1 MASSQNPLP
10 RLKLLQLLKTASRGG
25 MFSGALMIGL
35 ALFLLFR
42 GFGVGSGTAA
52 TTTSPEIPTTAAP
65 DQPTRQNQTSDTKQ
79 VAVNER
85 SLDQFTAEER
95 RAISGNILTVL
106 IDERKFLI
114 QISETPAPV
123 FRSAAINRIP
133 ELALQC
139 PGDANG
145 IRVRILRRETAR
157 PSAEAD
163 LRRELEKVRITADN
177 ILMPE
182 DTIP

>member
-1 MASSQNPLP
+1 MASSPNPLP
-10 RLKLLQLLKTASRGG
+10 RLNLLQLLKTASRGG

-42 GFGVGSGTAA
+42 GFGVGPGAAA
-52 TTTSPEIPTTAAP
+52 TASPDASTTATP
-65 DQPTRQNQTSDTKQ
+65 DQPSRQNPASDSKQ

-95 RAISGNILTVL
+95 RAIAGDILTVL

-114 QISETPAPV
+114 QITETPAPV
-123 FRSAAINRIP
+123 FRTATIDRIP
-133 ELALQC
+133 DLALQC
-139 PGDANG
+139 PGDSNG

-163 LRRELEKVRITADN
+163 LRRELENVRITADN